1 MKSNPIEPSEFAT
14 RDIYV
19 ATILK
24 LSGIP
29 ILRVENHSGR
39 GIFVFKGSKRV
50 QEVVTQY
57 FNSELM
63 FEPRGLFETWKSL
76 KAMAFSTVGDVR

>member
-1 MKSNPIEPSEFAT
+1 MKTLQQNPSDFQT

-29 ILRVENHSGR
+29 IVRVQRNGGR
-39 GIFVFKGSKRV
+39 GIFVFKGSEKI
-50 QEVVTQY
+50 EGLIAEF
-57 FNSELM
+57 FNGELRM
-63 FEPRGLFETWKSL
+63 DPKGLFETWKSL
-76 KAMAFSTVGDVR
+76 KAMAFSTIGDVR